1 MTCHQCDTSSG
12 EFDKR
17 KLCCAVRFIEK
28 ATRDDSARLIAQT
41 AKQFGHDPEDIKAG
55 IASIRRERRKAMVG
69 EVGR

>member
-17 KLCCAVRFIEK
+17 KLCCAVRFVEQ
-28 ATRDDSARLIAQT
+28 ATRDDAARLIAQT
-41 AKQFGHDPEDIKAG
+41 AKQFGHNPDDIKAG
-55 IASIRRERRKAMVG
+55 IASIRREKRKAMGG